1 MNIYIYINKSMV
13 NQSQYYVE
21 EIMSL
26 YPNRKNCKYVV
37 YLQIKDYE
45 SAYGRL
51 TIYKN
56 FSLIH
61 SMEIYLLD
69 LSKDLDLSKPYLAM
83 KLNIV
88 EKNKPIYEILQL
100 NNNNGDE
107 TGKGIVS
114 SRINNQRS
122 FYKNAQSNDEKSDF
136 VVFKRIYSEKEN
148 DSSWD
153 DDDDDSDVIEYK
165 LCIL

>member
-1 MNIYIYINKSMV
+1 MNQQHLLEYYKSIIPPPPPPP
-13 NQSQYYVE
+13 E
-21 EIMSL
+21 ETMGFYS
-26 YPNRKNCKYVV
+26 NRKNYKYVV
-37 YLQIKDYE
+37 YLAIQGYQ

-69 LSKDLDLSKPYLAM
+69 ISRDLDLSKPYLAM

-88 EKNKPIYEILQL
+88 EKNKPIYEILQ
-100 NNNNGDE
+100 NGDQ

-114 SRINNQRS
+114 RINN
-122 FYKNAQSNDEKSDF
+122 EKPLPDF
-136 VVFKRIYSEKEN
+136 VVFKRIYSEKEEKMEEDKTFIY
-148 DSSWD
+148 DSD
-153 DDDDDSDVIEYK
+153 DDDDDSDDEHLIEYK
-165 LCIL
+165 LCILQ